1 MLYAG
6 NIDDGKERIIKNIT
20 RYVTSLI
27 DNREKRFKMS
37 NKMTYLIDGL
47 GAKRIVKNILE
58 DEKMLTIHQPNYWA
72 YPGLIGKIMRSDK
85 FLFLTKVQF
94 DKSSWQNRNR
104 IRVKRG
110 GNIFPFRLKIREKKD
125 S

>member
-1 MLYAG
+1 MYENISNINEVMRMCDIAVSAAGNTLYELCAVGTPTIFLHIHIIKNMIILALQKNDIMLYAG

-47 GAKRIVKNILE
+47 GAKRIVKI
-58 DEKMLTIHQPNYWA
+58 YWR
-72 YPGLIGKIMRSDK
+72 M
-85 FLFLTKVQF
+85 
-94 DKSSWQNRNR
+94 
-104 IRVKRG
+104 
-110 GNIFPFRLKIREKKD
+110 KKC
-125 S
+125 